1 MIGKVI
7 SMNWTNLLQS
17 QRKYFLKGKT
27 LSISKRL
34 QALKRLQE
42 AIREWEP
49 LIQKALYRDLGKS
62 KTEAYMTEIGIVL
75 EELRYAIRH
84 LKSWS
89 KGQKAAMPLA
99 QFPSTSYRIPEP
111 YGVVLIMSPW
121 NYPFQLTLLPLVGA
135 LAAGNCAV
143 LKPSNYSPHTS
154 QLLHHLISSCFPPE
168 YVCVVT
174 GGRKENSALLEQ
186 KFDYIFF
193 TGGVTVGKLVMQSA
207 ARHLTPVTL
216 ELGGKSPCLVDHT
229 ANLTMAARRIV
240 FGKYLNAGQ
249 TCVAPDY
256 ILVEKSVE
264 KPLLA
269 ALQKAISQFYGRNA
283 LDNPDYPK
291 IINSKHF
298 KRLQGLLDGQT
309 VFCGGSSRPDSL
321 KMEPTVLKDVAP
333 GSAIM
338 QEEIFGP
345 LLPVLTVDSI
355 GEMISFVRRRAK
367 PLALYL
373 FSSSQDTIRRIL
385 RTVSF
390 GGGCVNDTIIHLAST
405 RLPFGGVG
413 ESGMGSYHG
422 KKSFDTFSHYKS
434 IVKKAAWLDLPMR
447 YPPYSDQ
454 KLKLIRAFLK

>member
-1 MIGKVI
+1 
-7 SMNWTNLLQS
+7 
-17 QRKYFLKGKT
+17 
-27 LSISKRL
+27 
-34 QALKRLQE
+34 
-42 AIREWEP
+42 
-49 LIQKALYRDLGKS
+49 
-62 KTEAYMTEIGIVL
+62 
-75 EELRYAIRH
+75 
-84 LKSWS
+84 
-89 KGQKAAMPLA
+89 MPLA